1 MSSRDMKRTLGV
13 ASILAI
19 LLLSLGCRSTY
30 YAAWEKLGKHKRDLL
45 RDNVEQV
52 RDDQQAATEQF
63 KDALTQ
69 LRELYKFEGGDL
81 EKTYDKLRAEYDQSS
96 SRAET
101 VKSRIAKVEQIAS
114 DLFAEWAEEAKT
126 LTSPRLRQD
135 SEQKLRDT
143 QRKYNELH
151 TAMKRAESSM
161 EPVLVQLRDQVT
173 YLKHNLNAQA
183 IGALK
188 GEVLDIEKEVQQLI
202 RDMNASIAQAESFIK
217 TLP

>member
-1 MSSRDMKRTLGV
+1 MKRILGV
-13 ASILAI
+13 GSILAV
-19 LLLSLGCRSTY
+19 LLVSLGCRSTY

-81 EKTYDKLRAEYDQSS
+81 EKTYDKLRAEYDQSD
-96 SRAET
+96 SRAQT
-101 VKSRIAKVEQIAS
+101 VKSRIGKVEQIAS

>member
-1 MSSRDMKRTLGV
+1 MSSWNMKRILGV
-13 ASILAI
+13 VSIMAI

-81 EKTYDKLRAEYDQSS
+81 EKTYDKLRAEYDQSN
-96 SRAET
+96 SRAEA
-101 VKSRIAKVEQIAS
+101 VKSRIAKVEQISS
-114 DLFAEWAEEAKT
+114 DLFAEWTEEAKT

-202 RDMNASIAQAESFIK
+202 RDMNTSIAQAESFIK

>member
-1 MSSRDMKRTLGV
+1 MSSWNMKRILGV
-13 ASILAI
+13 VSILAV
-19 LLLSLGCRSTY
+19 LLVSLGCRSTY

-69 LRELYKFEGGDL
+69 LRELYKFEGGNL
-81 EKTYDKLRAEYDQSS
+81 EKTYDKLRAEYDRSN

-101 VKSRIAKVEQIAS
+101 VKSRIGKVEQIAS

-143 QRKYNELH
+143 QRKYDELH

-188 GEVLDIEKEVQQLI
+188 GEVLDIEKEVQKLI

>member
-1 MSSRDMKRTLGV
+1 MSSWNMKRILGV
-13 ASILAI
+13 VSILAV
-19 LLLSLGCRSTY
+19 LLVSLGCRSTY

-52 RDDQQAATEQF
+52 RDDQQAATVQF

-81 EKTYDKLRAEYDQSS
+81 EKTYDKLRAEYDQSN

-101 VKSRIAKVEQIAS
+101 VKSRIGKVEQIAS

-143 QRKYNELH
+143 QRKYDELH